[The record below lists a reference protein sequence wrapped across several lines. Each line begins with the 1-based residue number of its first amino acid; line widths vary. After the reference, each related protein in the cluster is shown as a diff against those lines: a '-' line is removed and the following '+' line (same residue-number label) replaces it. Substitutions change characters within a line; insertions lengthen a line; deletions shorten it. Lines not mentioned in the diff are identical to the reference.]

1 MCLKRPFCESV
12 KINMFSYLN
21 KAIAPMTW
29 FICTVLQYTRIFICM
44 AVGTQGIDEHIVR
57 EVTVNY
63 SKITRGSILRGME
76 GFSIIVTV

>member
-29 FICTVLQYTRIFICM
+29 FICTVLQYIFICM
-44 AVGTQGIDEHIVR
+44 AVGTQGIDEPIVR
-57 EVTVNY
+57 EVTVNC
-63 SKITRGSILRGME
+63 SNITRGSILRGME